1 MCSQEKVVP
10 KWGGQE
16 YGIKADPGKVETQAA
31 ANANTTQC
39 RYVSIL
45 DRAPNKSER
54 LKERTGMNTRREFL
68 SIAIRGSAVAAT
80 KTLLPSAASASE
92 ITDTKLEGNNMGQNA
107 GSANNGHYK
116 PPFRFAMG
124 GVPLGNE
131 FEFVTDDDAYATIEA
146 AWNAGVRYYD
156 MAPWY
161 GLGLA
166 ERRYGNFLHNK
177 HRDDYVLST
186 KVGKLLKASTT
197 ARNKG
202 YFAFS
207 PSPNDVVYDYTASGV
222 RRSIEDSLQRLG
234 IDRIDIA
241 FVHDLSSDNK
251 YLPTPWA
258 EQFAIAQKGAFP
270 ELTRMR
276 EEGLIK
282 GWGIGVN
289 TPEPILQ
296 LLQVADPDVCL
307 LASQYSLIDH
317 KNALDQVFPAARA
330 KKVSFVV
337 GSSLNAGFLSGSPR
351 YNYGKESYKI
361 PPAFI
366 EKRRRLRA
374 AADNHGVDLRT
385 AALQFS
391 AAPDVAAAL
400 VVGCRSEQQ
409 ILADYT
415 SMQTKIPAE
424 FWAELKAQNLVEQNA
439 PVPV

>member
-1 MCSQEKVVP
+1 
-10 KWGGQE
+10 
-16 YGIKADPGKVETQAA
+16 
-31 ANANTTQC
+31 
-39 RYVSIL
+39 
-45 DRAPNKSER
+45 
-54 LKERTGMNTRREFL
+54 MNTRRDFL
-68 SIAIRGSAVAAT
+68 NITVKGSAMAVAT
-80 KTLLPSAASASE
+80 TLLPGSTSALAASEVIGSNSME
-92 ITDTKLEGNNMGQNA
+92 QSA
-107 GSANNGHYK
+107 GSGNKAHYK
-116 PPFRFAMG
+116 PPFRFGIG

-131 FEFVTDDDAYATIEA
+131 FAVVTDKDAYATIEA

-177 HRDDYVLST
+177 NRSEYVVSS
-186 KVGKLLKASTT
+186 KVGKLLKASKT
-197 ARNKG
+197 AKNKE
-202 YFAFS
+202 YFPFS

-234 IDRIDIA
+234 IDSLDIA

-251 YLPTPWA
+251 NLPTPWQ
-258 EQFAIAQKGAFP
+258 EQFEIARKGAFP

-289 TPEPILQ
+289 TPEPIMR
-296 LLQVADPDVCL
+296 LLEVADPDVCL

-330 KKVSFVV
+330 KNVSFVV
-337 GSSLNAGFLSGSPR
+337 GSSLNAGFISGSPR

-361 PPAFI
+361 PPAFL
-366 EKRRRLRA
+366 EKRKRLRA
-374 AADNHGVDLRT
+374 VASNHGVDLRT

-391 AAPDVAAAL
+391 AAPDTAAAL
-400 VVGCRSEQQ
+400 VVGASSEQQ

-424 FWAELKAQNLVEQNA
+424 FWAELKTQNLIEQNA
-439 PVPV
+439 PVPA

>member
-1 MCSQEKVVP
+1 MS
-10 KWGGQE
+10 
-16 YGIKADPGKVETQAA
+16 
-31 ANANTTQC
+31 
-39 RYVSIL
+39 
-45 DRAPNKSER
+45 
-54 LKERTGMNTRREFL
+54 TRREFL
-68 SIAIRGSAVAAT
+68 SVAAKGSAMAAVT
-80 KTLLPSAASASE
+80 TVLPKAASALSSTN
-92 ITDTKLEGNNMGQNA
+92 TDGSNMEQEVI
-107 GSANNGHYK
+107 SNGKVHYK
-116 PPFRFAMG
+116 PPFRFGMG

-131 FEFVTDDDAYATIEA
+131 FSVVTDKDAYSAIEA

-166 ERRYGNFLHNK
+166 ERRYGSFLHK
-177 HRDDYVLST
+177 KSRSEFVLSS
-186 KVGKLLKASTT
+186 KVGKLLRASKT
-197 ARNKG
+197 AKNKE
-202 YFAFS
+202 YFPFS
-207 PSPNDVVYDYTASGV
+207 PSPNDVIYDYTASGV

-234 IDRIDIA
+234 IDSLDIA
-241 FVHDLSSDNK
+241 FVHDISSDNK
-251 YLPTPWA
+251 YLPTPWQ
-258 EQFAIAQKGAFP
+258 EQFDIARKGAFP

-289 TPEPILQ
+289 TPEPIMR
-296 LLQVADPDVCL
+296 LLEVADPDVCL

-330 KKVSFVV
+330 KGVSFVI
-337 GSSLNAGFLSGSPR
+337 GSSLNAGFISGSPR

-361 PPAFI
+361 PPAFL
-366 EKRRRLRA
+366 EKRKRLREVA
-374 AADNHGVDLRT
+374 SNHGVDLRT

-400 VVGCRSEQQ
+400 VVGASSEQQ

-424 FWAELKAQNLVEQNA
+424 FWAELKAQKLIEQNA
-439 PVPV
+439 PIPA